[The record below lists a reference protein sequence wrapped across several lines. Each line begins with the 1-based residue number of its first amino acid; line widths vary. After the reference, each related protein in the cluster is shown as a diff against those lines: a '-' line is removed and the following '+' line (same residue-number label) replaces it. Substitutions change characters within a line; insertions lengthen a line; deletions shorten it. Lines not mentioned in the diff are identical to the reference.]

1 MGTNR
6 GKKMARTR
14 AIACFTAIQSSK
26 LGLDKKTQAGDV
38 AGVLAALVVEQADVV
53 AHDIGNMWRF
63 SSRRN
68 VHRACGGWC

>member
-26 LGLDKKTQAGDV
+26 LGLDSAGPETRFLKSEQPNRHAFDAHACQV
-38 AGVLAALVVEQADVV
+38 GGAFEVVEPL
-53 AHDIGNMWRF
+53 NM
-63 SSRRN
+63 
-68 VHRACGGWC
+68 V

>member
-26 LGLDKKTQAGDV
+26 LGLGWV
-38 AGVLAALVVEQADVV
+38 LGVPVVVLVIAYFFF
-53 AHDIGNMWRF
+53 H
-63 SSRRN
+63 
-68 VHRACGGWC
+68 